1 MDTQLLIIGAGPF
14 GLSLAAE
21 ASRRGMPHAVVGR
34 PMSFWRE
41 HMPPG
46 MLLRSACDWHL
57 DPASID
63 TIEAFLATRGESAA
77 DVEPLSLAFYL
88 DYAEWFR
95 QRKGINPV
103 AATVTR
109 LDRRP
114 DGFAATCGDGQ
125 VITAANV
132 VLAPGF
138 RHFPNVPPA
147 LTAVLPPGRFDHTCD
162 RVDLAAL
169 RGKRCVIVGG
179 RQSAFEWAAL
189 LREADAAY
197 VHVVYRHD
205 TPRFETSDWSWVTPL
220 VERLPD
226 DPGWFRRLSDGE
238 RDAINRRFWEAG
250 RMRLEPWLA
259 PRVIRDGVT
268 LHPRATL
275 EVSSLRPDGALR
287 VVLDTG
293 TAIDADHVILATGYK
308 VDLAHLPY
316 LAAGN
321 MLADLELDDGFP
333 VLDEHMQTSVRGLYV
348 TSMPATKA
356 FGAFFA
362 FTVSVRAAAKI
373 VCRGIAGETAAPCR
387 GDSLA

>member
-1 MDTQLLIIGAGPF
+1 MDTQLLIVGAGPF
-14 GLSLAAE
+14 GLSMAAE
-21 ASRRGMPHAVVGR
+21 AARRGIPHAVAGR
-34 PMSFWRE
+34 PMSFWKE
-41 HMPPG
+41 HMPQG

-57 DPASID
+57 DPGNTD
-63 TIEAFLATRGESAA
+63 TIEAFLATRGQTPAN
-77 DVEPLSLAFYL
+77 VEPLSLEFYL

-95 QRKGINPV
+95 QRKGIEPI
-103 AATVTR
+103 AATVTQ
-109 LDRRP
+109 LDHVP
-114 DGFAATCGDGQ
+114 GGFLATCDDGRD
-125 VITAANV
+125 VTATSV

-138 RHFPNVPPA
+138 RHFPNVPSA
-147 LTAVLPPGRFDHTCD
+147 LRDMLPTGRFQHTCD
-162 RVDLAAL
+162 CVDLASL
-169 RGKRCVIVGG
+169 HGMRCVIVGG

-189 LREADAAY
+189 LREAGAAH

-259 PRVIRDGVT
+259 PRVFREGIT
-268 LHPRATL
+268 LHPRAALNACT
-275 EVSSLRPDGALR
+275 VQPGGALS
-287 VVLDTG
+287 VDLDTG
-293 TAIDADHVILATGYK
+293 TSIAADHVILATGYQ
-308 VDLAHLPY
+308 VDMKNLSY

-321 MLADLELDDGFP
+321 ILAGLARDDGFP
-333 VLDEHMQTSVRGLYV
+333 VLDEHMETSIPGLFV

-362 FTVSVRAAAKI
+362 FTVSVRAAARI
-373 VCRGIAGETAAPCR
+373 VCHAIATKGHSPK
-387 GDSLA
+387 L

>member
-14 GLSLAAE
+14 GLSMAAE
-21 ASRRGMPHAVVGR
+21 AARCGIAHTVTGR
-34 PMSFWRE
+34 PMSFWKE

-57 DPASID
+57 DPGNVH
-63 TIEAFLATRGESAA
+63 TIEAFLVARGQTPE

-95 QRKGINPV
+95 ENKGIEPV
-103 AATVTR
+103 ASTVTR
-109 LDRRP
+109 LDRVSG
-114 DGFAATCGDGQ
+114 GFAATCDEGQ
-125 VITAANV
+125 IITAATV

-138 RHFPNVPPA
+138 RHFPNIPPA
-147 LTAVLPPGRFDHTCD
+147 VAAMLPPGRFEHTCD
-162 RVDLAAL
+162 RIDLAAL

-179 RQSAFEWAAL
+179 RQSGFEWAAL
-189 LREADAAY
+189 LREAGSPH

-220 VERLPD
+220 VDRLPD
-226 DPGWFRRLSDGE
+226 DPGWFRRLSDDQ

-259 PRVIRDGVT
+259 PRVVRDGIK
-268 LHPRATL
+268 LHPRA
-275 EVSSLRPDGALR
+275 SLQASTVQPDGSLH
-287 VVLDTG
+287 VKLNTG
-293 TAIDADHVILATGYK
+293 ITIEADHVILATGYT
-308 VDLAHLPY
+308 VDMTNLSY
-316 LAAGN
+316 LSAGN
-321 MLADLELDDGFP
+321 ILADLAVDDGFP
-333 VLDEHMQTSVRGLYV
+333 VLDDQMETSIPGLFV

-362 FTVSVRAAAKI
+362 FTVSVRAAARI
-373 VCRGIAGETAAPCR
+373 VCHAVARASITAR
-387 GDSLA
+387 